1 MWPGSSRVGGVAPT
15 YDTPVPDVG
24 RGYAPDTRAPSVAR
38 VTFRQTPRHRR
49 SGLRPRRPASSPY
62 PGFRLRPAPHL
73 VVGPGYAP
81 DDPRPPRTPGF
92 GFDRPRR
99 MSYVPPT
106 PPPPPVLTS
115 HPGSHVSR
123 PTPLSIPET
132 PTCPP
137 PTSTDPHAQHT
148 RY

>member
-62 PGFRLRPAPHL
+62 PGFRFRQTTHL
-73 VVGPGYAP
+73 VVGRAYAP
-81 DDPRPPRTPGF
+81 DARRPPRIAGIRFDRHRTCSEDGATPRPP
-92 GFDRPRR
+92 
-99 MSYVPPT
+99 S
-106 PPPPPVLTS
+106 VLS
-115 HPGSHVSR
+115 VCR
-123 PTPLSIPET
+123 DNV
-132 PTCPP
+132 
-137 PTSTDPHAQHT
+137 STDP
-148 RY
+148 

>member
-62 PGFRLRPAPHL
+62 PGFRFRPAPHL
-73 VVGPGYAP
+73 VVGRGYAP
-81 DDPRPPRTPGF
+81 AAPPPPRTIGRAS
-92 GFDRPRR
+92 GRED
-99 MSYVPPT
+99 V
-106 PPPPPVLTS
+106 
-115 HPGSHVSR
+115 
-123 PTPLSIPET
+123 
-132 PTCPP
+132 C
-137 PTSTDPHAQHT
+137 
-148 RY
+148 

>member
-62 PGFRLRPAPHL
+62 PGFRFRQTPHL
-73 VVGPGYAP
+73 VVGRAYAP
-81 DDPRPPRTPGF
+81 AAPRPLRIPGL
-92 GFDRPRR
+92 GFDRSEEHTSELQSLMRI
-99 MSYVPPT
+99 SYAAFCLKKKKNVNC
-106 PPPPPVLTS
+106 
-115 HPGSHVSR
+115 R
-123 PTPLSIPET
+123 
-132 PTCPP
+132 
-137 PTSTDPHAQHT
+137 
-148 RY
+148 

>member
-62 PGFRLRPAPHL
+62 PGFRFRQTPHL
-73 VVGPGYAP
+73 VVGRACAP
-81 DDPRPPRTPGF
+81 DARRHVRIPVVAFARPRTISLDGAT
-92 GFDRPRR
+92 
-99 MSYVPPT
+99 PPT
-106 PPPPPVLTS
+106 PRVLS
-115 HPGSHVSR
+115 VSR
-123 PTPLSIPET
+123 GRVSIAPAT
-132 PTCPP
+132 YRQPGRWARVV
-137 PTSTDPHAQHT
+137 TD
-148 RY
+148 R

>member
-62 PGFRLRPAPHL
+62 PGFRFRQTPHL
-73 VVGPGYAP
+73 VVGRAYAP
-81 DDPRPPRTPGF
+81 DAPRPLRIPGF
-92 GFDRPRR
+92 RFRPATHLFVGRGYDPTHAPAHWQSRAEFRVFMARR
-99 MSYVPPT
+99 LRARKSVAEGK
-106 PPPPPVLTS
+106 S
-115 HPGSHVSR
+115 VSEGVE
-123 PTPLSIPET
+123 LGG
-132 PTCPP
+132 
-137 PTSTDPHAQHT
+137 
-148 RY
+148 